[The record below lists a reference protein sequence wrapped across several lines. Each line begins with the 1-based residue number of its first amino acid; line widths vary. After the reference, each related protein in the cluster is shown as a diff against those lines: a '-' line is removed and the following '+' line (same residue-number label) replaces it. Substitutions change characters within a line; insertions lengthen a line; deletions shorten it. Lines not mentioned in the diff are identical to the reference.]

1 MLLSLGLLFFRSKY
15 FRGKRI
21 HGDYDIRV
29 EQAEFKEL
37 SVNANSETGV
47 TASIILAKSGNKV
60 VRSFKPDFLLVR
72 QNVRD
77 AEDDYRNILLGF
89 QYGNIPSVNSLESI
103 YNFQDRPWT
112 FSQLVKVQDKLG
124 KEKFPLVAQT
134 YFPGHQEMV
143 RKHFCK
149 VLQQPT

>member
-1 MLLSLGLLFFRSKY
+1 MGLIYKLFYRSKY

-37 SVNANSETGV
+37 SVNCSSESGV

-77 AEDDYRNILLGF
+77 AEDDYR
-89 QYGNIPSVNSLESI
+89 
-103 YNFQDRPWT
+103 
-112 FSQLVKVQDKLG
+112 
-124 KEKFPLVAQT
+124 
-134 YFPGHQEMV
+134 
-143 RKHFCK
+143 
-149 VLQQPT
+149 